1 MMTKRLLIMILAA
14 GLSAVSLAEDVGIRS
29 ELKVDLAAVV
39 STGVVTPV
47 DGITSAGQPDEKAFK
62 VFADQGYTT
71 VIDLRTP
78 GEDRGMDEPKVVED
92 LGMDYVLLPIGRDDI
107 TFESAMTLD
116 KLIADADGPVLVHCG
131 SANRVGALLALRK
144 SLDGA
149 DDESA
154 LEYGR
159 KGGMTR
165 LEGRVKEALIEE

>member
-1 MMTKRLLIMILAA
+1 MTKRLLIMILAA

-47 DGITSAGQPDEKAFK
+47 DGITSAGQPDEAALI
-62 VFADQGYTT
+62 VFAEQGYTT
-71 VIDLRTP
+71 VIDLRTA
-78 GEDRGMDEPKVVED
+78 GEDRGIDEPAVVEG
-92 LGMDYVLLPIGRDDI
+92 LGMEYVLLPIGRDAID
-107 TFESAMTLD
+107 FESAKELD
-116 KLIADADGPVLVHCG
+116 KLIKDADGPVLVHCG

-149 DDESA
+149 DDETA

-159 KGGMTR
+159 KGGMTG
-165 LEGRVKEALIEE
+165 LEGRVKEALTEE